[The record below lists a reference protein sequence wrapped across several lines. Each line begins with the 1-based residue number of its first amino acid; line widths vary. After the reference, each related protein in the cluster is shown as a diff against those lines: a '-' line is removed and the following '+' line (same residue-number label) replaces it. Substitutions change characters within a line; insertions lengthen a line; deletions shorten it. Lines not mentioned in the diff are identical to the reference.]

1 MKRDAMAL
9 KAVFF
14 LVVSSVLLIVLMQC
28 YYGMDVRQ
36 PIIIVLHT
44 ETVNGPFDRVGTAHR
59 SRTEPSNSER
69 VYEVTK
75 SHSDTTIGTWHP
87 GSTEPPTRKIVYGTW
102 RERTPNY
109 WSVLNRSYVEEH
121 IQRPLIGNYQCSD
134 VLCSEFLTTDDWKG
148 VDKCLKKVTALT
160 KKEAKTLL
168 PKCHF
173 RNSTS
178 KVLLVSYPGSG
189 NTWVRGLLEK
199 GSGICT
205 GE

>member
-1 MKRDAMAL
+1 MMCPGNPKTAL
-9 KAVFF
+9 KTIPFF
-14 LVVSSVLLIVLMQC
+14 VICGVLLIVFKQC
-28 YYGMDVRQ
+28 NYSGSVDQNRLSFA
-36 PIIIVLHT
+36 PLTTELNT
-44 ETVNGPFDRVGTAHR
+44 ETNPTMGTERYRSKKPTKETNG
-59 SRTEPSNSER
+59 
-69 VYEVTK
+69 
-75 SHSDTTIGTWHP
+75 
-87 GSTEPPTRKIVYGTW
+87 PPTRKIVYGTW

-134 VLCSEFLTTDDWKG
+134 VLCSEFLTTDDWKS
-148 VDKCLKKVTALT
+148 VDKCLNKLAKNG
-160 KKEAKTLL
+160 AKTLL

-178 KVLLVSYPGSG
+178 KVLLLSYPGSG

-205 GE
+205 GERAISDS

>member
-1 MKRDAMAL
+1 MMCPENPKTAL
-9 KAVFF
+9 KAIPFF
-14 LVVSSVLLIVLMQC
+14 VICGVLLIVFIQC
-28 YYGMDVRQ
+28 NYSGSVDQNRLNFA
-36 PIIIVLHT
+36 PLTT
-44 ETVNGPFDRVGTAHR
+44 EETFATMGTE
-59 SRTEPSNSER
+59 S
-69 VYEVTK
+69 TK
-75 SHSDTTIGTWHP
+75 PTN
-87 GSTEPPTRKIVYGTW
+87 TRKIVYGTW